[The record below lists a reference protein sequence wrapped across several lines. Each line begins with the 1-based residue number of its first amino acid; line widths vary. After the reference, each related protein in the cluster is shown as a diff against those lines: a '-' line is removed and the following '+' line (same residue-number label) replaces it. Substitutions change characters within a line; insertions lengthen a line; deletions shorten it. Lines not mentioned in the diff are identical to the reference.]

1 MSDDKNLKMFVT
13 YVAKLPLYHFR
24 NISIYFIL
32 KKIIV
37 YVFVFPIIACLGC
50 CEKRNFFMWNHLLQ
64 IHCLNNYFT
73 FLPL

>member
-24 NISIYFIL
+24 NISIYFIF

-37 YVFVFPIIACLGC
+37 YVFVFPIIAC
-50 CEKRNFFMWNHLLQ
+50 
-64 IHCLNNYFT
+64 
-73 FLPL
+73 